1 MKKWKG
7 SDDMDFTKLNV
18 EFANM
23 QTTIFKYNKI
33 VNLIETRIKNNSK
46 SINKC
51 ESKNKKLNN
60 IEKEL
65 DVLYVN
71 LLKHENDFLNSL
83 INDNKTSTKGDK

>member
-1 MKKWKG
+1 
-7 SDDMDFTKLNV
+7 MDFTKLNV

-33 VNLIETRIKNNSK
+33 VNLIETRIKNNAK
-46 SINKC
+46 SINKY
-51 ESKNKKLNN
+51 ESKNKKSND

-65 DVLYVN
+65 DVLYIN